1 MNQSEINH
9 WAKVAVD
16 LEVAGE
22 IDSLHYERARA
33 FAFGDDP
40 LPICCWRPLGTKP
53 LRHEVIDPG
62 DDGVNTSRGRCNVRE
77 ISRRVCIPQA
87 RRRLTPVPVQSVLSR

>member
-1 MNQSEINH
+1 MINWQGISAVNQSEINH

-33 FAFGDDP
+33 FAFGEPDP
-40 LPICCWRPLGTKP
+40 TPHLLLAT
-53 LRHEVIDPG
+53 
-62 DDGVNTSRGRCNVRE
+62 
-77 ISRRVCIPQA
+77 PQDEA
-87 RRRLTPVPVQSVLSR
+87 AAA

>member
-22 IDSLHYERARA
+22 IDSLFYERARA
-33 FAFGDDP
+33 FAFGEPDP
-40 LPICCWRPLGTKP
+40 TPQLPL
-53 LRHEVIDPG
+53 V
-62 DDGVNTSRGRCNVRE
+62 
-77 ISRRVCIPQA
+77 IPQEEA
-87 RRRLTPVPVQSVLSR
+87 AAA

>member
-22 IDSLHYERARA
+22 IDSLFYERARA
-33 FAFGDDP
+33 FAFGEPDP
-40 LPICCWRPLGTKP
+40 T
-53 LRHEVIDPG
+53 
-62 DDGVNTSRGRCNVRE
+62 
-77 ISRRVCIPQA
+77 PQ
-87 RRRLTPVPVQSVLSR
+87 LTLVMPQEEAAAA

>member
-33 FAFGDDP
+33 FAFGEADP
-40 LPICCWRPLGTKP
+40 TPHLLLET
-53 LRHEVIDPG
+53 
-62 DDGVNTSRGRCNVRE
+62 
-77 ISRRVCIPQA
+77 PQDEA
-87 RRRLTPVPVQSVLSR
+87 AAA